1 MSVPYSYTE
10 STTDVL
16 INIVTII
23 LVFNFL
29 VEIDMLFI
37 LNYTLR
43 PVGSATWT
51 GILKERRHDMD
62 LMQLE
67 DDSFLD
73 KGPCTWLIGAEL
85 HLGYLQQ

>member
-29 VEIDMLFI
+29 VEI
-37 LNYTLR
+37 
-43 PVGSATWT
+43 V
-51 GILKERRHDMD
+51 H
-62 LMQLE
+62 LE
-67 DDSFLD
+67 FSKYLHTTNIPDSL
-73 KGPCTWLIGAEL
+73 
-85 HLGYLQQ
+85 